1 MFSRYVEIGRVCLIN
16 YGPDQGKLCTI
27 IDVVDSN
34 KALIDGPKDLTGVV
48 RQMIPFKRLSLTDL
62 VAKVRSSR
70 AYARA
75 RAESAL
81 VLSCRVTLDAARRW
95 FSAGR
100 GVAVVR
106 LQVPRNAP
114 YKVLKAA
121 WTDDDVMG
129 KWEATSW
136 AKKLAAKKKRANM
149 GDFDRFKL
157 MCARKQRSKAVKVRR
172 DPRANEPSACCDLAS
187 PRRRPRSR
195 NSLRKKAR
203 IPDLARARD

>member
-1 MFSRYVEIGRVCLIN
+1 M
-16 YGPDQGKLCTI
+16 
-27 IDVVDSN
+27 
-34 KALIDGPKDLTGVV
+34 
-48 RQMIPFKRLSLTDL
+48 
-62 VAKVRSSR
+62 
-70 AYARA
+70 
-75 RAESAL
+75 
-81 VLSCRVTLDAARRW
+81 
-95 FSAGR
+95 
-100 GVAVVR
+100 R

-172 DPRANEPSACCDLAS
+172 ATHARRSPACCD
-187 PRRRPRSR
+187 PP
-195 NSLRKKAR
+195 SLPGAGCRQKAR
-203 IPDLARARD
+203 CVIKKHAILICLTSTTVTRIVVAARSAQPTASAWYGGL

>member
-70 AYARA
+70 AHARA

-81 VLSCRVTLDAARRW
+81 VSP
-95 FSAGR
+95 
-100 GVAVVR
+100 VA
-106 LQVPRNAP
+106 
-114 YKVLKAA
+114 
-121 WTDDDVMG
+121 
-129 KWEATSW
+129 
-136 AKKLAAKKKRANM
+136 
-149 GDFDRFKL
+149 
-157 MCARKQRSKAVKVRR
+157 
-172 DPRANEPSACCDLAS
+172 
-187 PRRRPRSR
+187 
-195 NSLRKKAR
+195 
-203 IPDLARARD
+203 